1 MRWRTL
7 AALLVVTMAPL
18 AGAADS
24 PTVAL
29 DNCIMQLDPEVDVG
43 YERIAAICP
52 RLAQALEQSGFAQWL
67 PLGWKES
74 RNNLSAGSLVEL
86 RAVVE
91 RELATRPAA
100 RVPNVEHLNN
110 VLAGLGN
117 QPVQTSGAWGRFKKW
132 LRDLMDRR
140 ERPTDE
146 NWFDRMVS
154 RGGVSAAVGEV
165 LTYIAL
171 GAVVVLALIVVF
183 NELKAAG
190 LLGRRK
196 RDGNEEGEGDS
207 PLAHVVPTMGD
218 IEKAPLIE
226 RPAMW
231 LELIASKLT
240 TMGRLPPAN
249 ALTVREMERSAHLQD
264 AQDRKRLSALALTA
278 ERARFAQESVPATV
292 LEQAVDDGRALFESV
307 SNLQEAERESPSPDE
322 PTR

>member
-1 MRWRTL
+1 MIWRTL

-18 AGAADS
+18 ASAADS
-24 PTVAL
+24 PTVAI
-29 DNCIMQLDPEVDVG
+29 DKCIAQLDPEVDVG

-52 RLAQALEQSGFAQWL
+52 RLAQTLEQSGFAQWL

-74 RNNLSAGSLVEL
+74 RNNLSAGSLAEL

-117 QPVQTSGAWGRFKKW
+117 QHVQTSGAWARFKKW
-132 LRDLMDRR
+132 LRDLMARR
-140 ERPTDE
+140 ERPTDQ

-196 RDGNEEGEGDS
+196 TAGNEESGGA
-207 PLAHVVPTMGD
+207 PTAHVVPTMSD

-240 TMGRLPPAN
+240 TMGRLPPAS
-249 ALTVREMERSAHLQD
+249 ALTVREMERSADLQGE
-264 AQDRKRLSALALTA
+264 QDRARLSALALTT
-278 ERARFAQESVPATV
+278 ERARFAQESVPAKV

-307 SNLQEAERESPSPDE
+307 SNL
-322 PTR
+322 

>member
-1 MRWRTL
+1 MLWRTL
-7 AALLVVTMAPL
+7 AGLLLVTMAPL

-24 PTVAL
+24 PTAAL
-29 DNCIMQLDPEVDVG
+29 DKCIAQLDPEVDVG

-52 RLAQALEQSGFAQWL
+52 RLAQTLEQSGFAQWL

-86 RAVVE
+86 RSVVE

-100 RVPNVEHLNN
+100 RVPNVEHLND

-117 QPVQTSGAWGRFKKW
+117 QHVQTSGAWARFKKW

-140 ERPTDE
+140 ERPAGQ

-154 RGGVSAAVGEV
+154 RTGVSAAVGEV

-171 GAVVVLALIVVF
+171 GAVVVLALFVVF

-196 RDGNEEGEGDS
+196 ARSDDESEGGS
-207 PLAHVVPTMGD
+207 PAARAVPTVGD
-218 IEKAPLIE
+218 IEKAPLIA

-240 TMGRLPPAN
+240 KMGRLPPAS
-249 ALTVREMERSAHLQD
+249 ALTVRELERSADLQGE
-264 AQDRKRLSALALTA
+264 QDRARLSALARTT
-278 ERARFAQESVPATV
+278 ERARFAQESVPAAV
-292 LEQAVDDGRALFESV
+292 LEQAVVDGRALFESV
-307 SNLQEAERESPSPDE
+307 
-322 PTR
+322 TR